1 MELDEGKELSAM
13 LEACRRVLPNVEGRD
28 HALAAAIRDTCR
40 AIEARLVELGVRFDS
55 VFAKTH

>member
-1 MELDEGKELSAM
+1 M

-55 VFAKTH
+55 VFAETH